1 MLFHQWW
8 NLITPLAESAIMPV
22 GLTEPSSEVDA
33 GAQKKGFQYV
43 SYEWIHGTGI
53 PLLVISNKEIV
64 DTDS

>member
-1 MLFHQWW
+1 
-8 NLITPLAESAIMPV
+8 MPV
-22 GLTEPSSEVDA
+22 GLTEPSSEVDT